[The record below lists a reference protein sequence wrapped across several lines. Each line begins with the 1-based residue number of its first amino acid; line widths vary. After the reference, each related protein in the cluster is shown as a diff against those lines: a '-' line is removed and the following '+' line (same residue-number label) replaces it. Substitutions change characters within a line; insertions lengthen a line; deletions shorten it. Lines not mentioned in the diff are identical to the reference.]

1 MDRGITII
9 ISIVVG
15 VAAMGGVAIFGFDV
29 LSGSTVGT
37 NIIPKSLDIVSS
49 DAGKSI
55 QISVALTN
63 QGTGS
68 IASVGA
74 VLRADVKEQ
83 CVAAKGNTKP
93 DCGTTFTRSN
103 KNTSPDT
110 GVIYFPVS
118 YSDQVVESYGTIN
131 IRGSIET
138 NGSIPKLVG
147 CNEDL
152 PTDTPATLGT
162 RAAGFSTLDKALD
175 YVSGSGKML
184 KDKTI
189 GNTGSSANAKVAT
202 NDVLCALD
210 LGIFAGEEM
219 ILTVIATTTSGD
231 TIEKIIP
238 ITVK

>member
-74 VLRADVKEQ
+74 VLRADVEKLCE
-83 CVAAKGNTKP
+83 GGP
-93 DCGTTFTRSN
+93 GLM
-103 KNTSPDT
+103 
-110 GVIYFPVS
+110 Y
-118 YSDQVVESYGTIN
+118 VVEDMS
-131 IRGSIET
+131 
-138 NGSIPKLVG
+138 
-147 CNEDL
+147 
-152 PTDTPATLGT
+152 
-162 RAAGFSTLDKALD
+162 
-175 YVSGSGKML
+175 
-184 KDKTI
+184 
-189 GNTGSSANAKVAT
+189 
-202 NDVLCALD
+202 DVPPMMRL
-210 LGIFAGEEM
+210 
-219 ILTVIATTTSGD
+219 
-231 TIEKIIP
+231 
-238 ITVK
+238 